1 MLMNTYARMP
11 VRFVSG
17 RGARLTDDAGR
28 SYIDFLAGIAVAS
41 VGHAH
46 PLVAAAI
53 AEQAAALIHVSNF
66 FSTIPQERF
75 ATELAELTGGMHSFF
90 CNSGAESIEAALKLA
105 RKHGRARGRDAT
117 RIVCADGGFHGR
129 TFGAL
134 SATGQPSK
142 QAPFEPLVGGFVH
155 VPYGDAAAL
164 EEVMGD
170 DVAAVLLEPIQGEA
184 GVIIP
189 PPGYLAAARKLCDE
203 TGALLILDEVQ
214 TGLGRTGAW
223 FAWEHEGVSPDV
235 MCLAK
240 ALAGGLPM
248 GACLA
253 TPEASAFVP
262 GDHAT
267 TFGGGPVQS
276 AAALATLGVIK
287 TEGLVRRAHVAG
299 ARLTGMLSEAFP
311 DAEVRGRGL
320 LLALEFERDVA
331 HDIVER
337 ALGAGLVLNATSPT
351 TLRICPPLVITD
363 EELDHGFE
371 ILKEVTGAVLST
383 T

>member
-267 TFGGGPVQS
+267 TFGGGSGPKCGGSCDARGDQDRGPRPARARRRG
-276 AAALATLGVIK
+276 AADGDVVRGVPRRRGARQG
-287 TEGLVRRAHVAG
+287 TAPRARVRERCRPRHRRARAG
-299 ARLTGMLSEAFP
+299 
-311 DAEVRGRGL
+311 GRTRAQRD
-320 LLALEFERDVA
+320 LADHAAHLPTPRD
-331 HDIVER
+331 H
-337 ALGAGLVLNATSPT
+337 
-351 TLRICPPLVITD
+351 
-363 EELDHGFE
+363 
-371 ILKEVTGAVLST
+371 
-383 T
+383 